1 MVDQKAQY
9 FHILT
14 LLVLAVPQTVSAKE
28 RPVGTVP
35 ADAGCLT
42 SINAARLPG
51 KMPVQLVRAISTVEA
66 GRLDGRTHRV
76 SPWPWTI
83 NVYGNGYFYP
93 TKTEAMAA
101 VLVLQAAGIQ
111 SIDVGCMQINLMYH
125 PQAFASLDQ
134 AFDPSVN
141 VAYAVGFLI
150 QLFRQTGSWPEAA
163 AAYHSQTSEIG
174 AEYEKRVMALY
185 PMKQAEAV
193 KPVETSGTMV
203 PGPTPEMLRLQRESQ
218 QDQDRLRTMF
228 GGPIANGAPA
238 SKPARLA
245 RVAGHVTAAVKV
257 ATGARKKLL
266 QLVDRSWL
274 IGASTN

>member
-1 MVDQKAQY
+1 
-9 FHILT
+9 
-14 LLVLAVPQTVSAKE
+14 
-28 RPVGTVP
+28 
-35 ADAGCLT
+35 
-42 SINAARLPG
+42 
-51 KMPVQLVRAISTVEA
+51 MPVQLVRAISTVEA

-93 TKTEAMAA
+93 TKTQAMAA

-125 PQAFASLDQ
+125 PQAFASLDE
-134 AFDPSVN
+134 AFSPSAN
-141 VAYAVGFLI
+141 VAYAVGFLTE
-150 QLFRQTGSWPEAA
+150 LFRQTGSWPAAA
-163 AAYHSQTSEIG
+163 AAYHSQTTEIG

-185 PMKQAEAV
+185 PMKGAAAG
-193 KPVETSGTMV
+193 PVEASGTMQG

-218 QDQDRLRTMF
+218 QDQDRLRAMF
-228 GGPIANGAPA
+228 AGPLANGAPA

-245 RVAGHVTAAVKV
+245 RVAGHVAAAAKV
-257 ATGARKKLL
+257 TTGARRKLL

>member
-1 MVDQKAQY
+1 M
-9 FHILT
+9 
-14 LLVLAVPQTVSAKE
+14 
-28 RPVGTVP
+28 
-35 ADAGCLT
+35 
-42 SINAARLPG
+42 
-51 KMPVQLVRAISTVEA
+51 
-66 GRLDGRTHRV
+66 

-125 PQAFASLDQ
+125 PQAFASLDE
-134 AFDPSVN
+134 AFDPSAN
-141 VAYAVGFLI
+141 VAYAAGFLTR
-150 QLFRQTGSWPEAA
+150 LFRQTGSWPQAA

-185 PMKQAEAV
+185 PMKETQAA
-193 KPVETSGTMV
+193 KPVEAGEAVTV

-218 QDQDRLRTMF
+218 QDQDRLRAMF
-228 GGPIANGAPA
+228 GGPAANAPA
-238 SKPARLA
+238 SRPARPA
-245 RVAGHVTAAVKV
+245 RVAKQATAAVKV
-257 ATGARKKLL
+257 ATGARKLL

>member
-1 MVDQKAQY
+1 
-9 FHILT
+9 
-14 LLVLAVPQTVSAKE
+14 
-28 RPVGTVP
+28 
-35 ADAGCLT
+35 
-42 SINAARLPG
+42 
-51 KMPVQLVRAISTVEA
+51 MPVQLVRAISTVET
-66 GRLDGRTHRV
+66 GRVDAKTHRV

-93 TKTEAMAA
+93 TKTQAMAA

-125 PQAFASLDQ
+125 PQAFASLDE
-134 AFDPSVN
+134 AFSPSAN
-141 VAYAVGFLI
+141 VAYAVGFLTE
-150 QLFRQTGSWPEAA
+150 LFRQTGSWPAAA

-185 PMKQAEAV
+185 PMKEATAAR
-193 KPVETSGTMV
+193 PVEASEMMKV
-203 PGPTPEMLRLQRESQ
+203 PGPMPEMLRLQQESQ
-218 QDQDRLRTMF
+218 QDQDRLRAMF
-228 GGPIANGAPA
+228 GGPSANGAPA

-245 RVAGHVTAAVKV
+245 RAAGHVAAAVKV
-257 ATGARKKLL
+257 TTGARKKLL